1 MYQKQLFKVLLKRSK
16 IFSKMEALNHLDFLK
31 DSLLKEHSR
40 NDGRSFN
47 DSRPI
52 RITEKCF
59 KDGQS
64 SSLISLGKTIIATK
78 IVATPQPIAPSFN
91 VVINRS
97 AVSLVSG
104 KGAVDQTLSA
114 FITVLVNKL
123 LPMSELEI
131 ARPDPHNPFH
141 SNIKIW
147 GWNLKFYQTIISD
160 DGGVEVASVL
170 GIQNTLQTLE
180 LPNYNLDDEAKLV
193 DAGTS
198 HKINIL
204 SLYAKNFSIL
214 TDDCDPDNDDVNKII
229 LVDPTSDE
237 EKVAFGCCTA
247 VYSNEEKPKLLVF
260 NTTGKFAITEKRL
273 DYISRVSTR

>member
-1 MYQKQLFKVLLKRSK
+1 
-16 IFSKMEALNHLDFLK
+16 MEALKYDEILRDTLINQHKRVDQRGFQ
-31 DSLLKEHSR
+31 
-40 NDGRSFN
+40 N
-47 DSRPI
+47 SRPI
-52 RITEKCF
+52 HITEKCF

-64 SSLISLGKTIIATK
+64 SSLISIGKTIIATK
-78 IVATPQPIAPSFN
+78 IIATPQPIAPSFS
-91 VVINRS
+91 VAINRS
-97 AVSLVSG
+97 AVSLPSG
-104 KGAVDQTLSA
+104 KGALDQTLSA

-147 GWNLKFYQTIISD
+147 GWNLQFYQTIISD

-198 HKINIL
+198 HKISIL
-204 SLYAKNFSIL
+204 SLFAKNFAIL
-214 TDDCDPDNDDVNKII
+214 TDDADNGSEETNI
-229 LVDPTSDE
+229 LVDPTLDE
-237 EKVAFGCCTA
+237 EKISKGSCTV
-247 VYSNEEKPKLLVF
+247 VYSNEATPKLLVF
-260 NTTGKFAITEKRL
+260 NTSGKFVITENRL
-273 DYISRVSTR
+273 NYINHISTH